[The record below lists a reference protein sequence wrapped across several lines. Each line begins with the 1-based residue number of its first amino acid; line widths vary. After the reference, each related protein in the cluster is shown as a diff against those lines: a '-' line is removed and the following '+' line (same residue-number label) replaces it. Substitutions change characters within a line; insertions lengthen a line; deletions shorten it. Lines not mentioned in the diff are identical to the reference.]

1 MELSHYCLRKNSH
14 IDSFALALA
23 FINREPGSRNQRWW
37 GANGFAGALAI
48 VNHEPG
54 SPNQRSWNVDSFVG
68 ALAVIRGA
76 HRKASCTNGQ
86 LAIREECNRY
96 AGQTT

>member
-1 MELSHYCLRKNSH
+1 MELSDYCLRKNSH
-14 IDSFALALA
+14 IYSFALALA

-37 GANGFAGALAI
+37 GANGFAGALAF

-54 SPNQRSWNVDSFVG
+54 SHNQRWWTIDSFAG

-76 HRKASCTNGQ
+76 HRKVRCTNEQ
-86 LAIREECNRY
+86 LAIREKCNRY